1 MSIFIP
7 LNVLIKEIAS
17 APPETAALAISDM
30 SVTSG
35 DNFTIN
41 PINSLHIGEK
51 TKLLGPDD
59 EIISITDFK
68 PGNAI
73 EVTLKDAFT
82 EEIPFYYP
90 TVYEIKMIES
100 GS

>member
-1 MSIFIP
+1 M
-7 LNVLIKEIAS
+7 
-17 APPETAALAISDM
+17 
-30 SVTSG
+30 
-35 DNFTIN
+35 
-41 PINSLHIGEK
+41 
-51 TKLLGPDD
+51 LGPDD